1 MIPRRNFDKDKT
13 FRLKLK
19 TFIFGGRKW
28 TPLRIMNCHVP
39 LALPPNTF
47 LKIFFFFPVHYSVGI
62 EFIKNFT
69 DFFLISQLAL
79 CSVTTLLYQIL
90 RIPSSYKKRNVEGCT
105 ANIQVKLPS
114 AQPRVTWILQFHSSE
129 RFICSPCHVFRI
141 FLRAKWQII
150 AGNGMQLAIK
160 SIQQNEEWMLKVRV
174 FPSSCWDLVHI
185 GFVCV

>member
-47 LKIFFFFPVHYSVGI
+47 LKISFTFFFFFSIHYSVGI
-62 EFIKNFT
+62 EFIMNFT

-90 RIPSSYKKRNVEGCT
+90 RIPSSYKKRQKCWGLHCKYTSQAPLSTTPCNLDT
-105 ANIQVKLPS
+105 AVPLQWTFHL
-114 AQPRVTWILQFHSSE
+114 QPMPCLQ
-129 RFICSPCHVFRI
+129 I
-141 FLRAKWQII
+141 FF
-150 AGNGMQLAIK
+150 K
-160 SIQQNEEWMLKVRV
+160 SKMTNNCR
-174 FPSSCWDLVHI
+174 
-185 GFVCV
+185 